1 MFTCFIITFL
11 IRVNLLL
18 LYRFK
23 PLWSLNLQ
31 FYRCKDNLVFNTL
44 FYFFLF
50 FVFFTMQTF
59 ALHLTGYTSEKTKN
73 IWFLLQF
80 ALSLHAE

>member
-23 PLWSLNLQ
+23 PLLSLNLQ
-31 FYRCKDNLVFNTL
+31 FYRCKDILVFNTL

-50 FVFFTMQTF
+50 FDFFTMQTF

>member
-31 FYRCKDNLVFNTL
+31 FYRCKDIAVFNML
-44 FYFFLF
+44 FFFFLI

-59 ALHLTGYTSEKTKN
+59 ALHLTGYTSEKTEN